1 MHTVLPAATTA
12 TTATSFAPAAIQ
24 GPRSVS
30 FGEILYTA
38 GAEGIAWRI
47 RSGAVRL
54 DRLIGEAGNQTRS
67 FAGLALAGDVIGAET
82 LLFGQY
88 TFEAHALGDVTLE
101 PWLDP
106 NAALSGESLLQTL
119 AAAER
124 RAADALALR
133 VGEAFE
139 RVRQLILLL
148 ARERNNSAS
157 RPISIPG
164 LRDMADMTG
173 LTIETVSRAI
183 SHLRKSGLLQK
194 YGRRSAVVFPDL
206 GATMSA

>member
-1 MHTVLPAATTA
+1 MQTDLAVSATTPSLPVPPQA
-12 TTATSFAPAAIQ
+12 MQ
-24 GPRSVS
+24 GLRSLS
-30 FGEILYTA
+30 IGEVLYTA
-38 GAEGIAWRI
+38 GEEGIAWRVKT
-47 RSGAVRL
+47 GAVRL
-54 DRLIGEAGNQTRS
+54 DRVSSSSEGEVRS

-101 PWLDP
+101 PWLAPDT
-106 NAALSGESLLQTL
+106 ALSGESLLQTL

-124 RAADALALR
+124 RAADALSLR

-148 ARERNNSAS
+148 ARERNNSVS

-173 LTIETVSRAI
+173 LTVETVSRAI

-206 GATMSA
+206 GAAMPA